1 MLSRATAVLAL
12 AGSAA
17 AFAPMGTPA
26 LRKPVS
32 SCSLEMHRQKLI
44 LALWTKKGRIV

>member
-1 MLSRATAVLAL
+1 MLSRSTVVLAL

-26 LRKPVS
+26 LRKPVRMFLQS
-32 SCSLEMHRQKLI
+32 SCSLEFEIAQRVG
-44 LALWTKKGRIV
+44 WGTG